1 MGKVDTSL
9 IAKDFPKVFLREN
22 MADVGIIGMGVAG
35 MTAALSAAEH
45 GLKVEI
51 FDRMADVASP
61 IGGGFVLNGA
71 LLCLTK
77 LGYRKMYEKHM
88 VMFNS
93 SHQIGA
99 DGKDKSVAF
108 GEHLAKS
115 KLNGHFGVFRRV
127 DIMKSMFEA
136 LEAHPNVT
144 CHLSHKAV
152 DIAQDETSVTVAFD
166 NGKKATFK
174 SLLTADG
181 IHSLGQKHV
190 YADEKALPKPEHS
203 GYCIY
208 YGLCSDSGAMKPGD
222 SYEFTFDG
230 LLVLIMPLIGGETL
244 FVMAHPRNT
253 QDDPNAW
260 NYPCAV
266 DDVIET
272 MKKTKHVHQD
282 KAINGR
288 VHSQDL
294 SHCSSGHLSKP
305 DIAKVAQGSRVYD
318 WRCCARNIASAW
330 PRRKPGNARWVPCR
344 RVPGQV

>member
-1 MGKVDTSL
+1 
-9 IAKDFPKVFLREN
+9 

-51 FDRMADVASP
+51 FDRMASVDSP
-61 IGGGFVLNGA
+61 IGGGVALNGA
-71 LLCLTK
+71 LLCLTR

-88 VMFNS
+88 IAINH

-115 KLNGHFGVFRRV
+115 KLNGHFGFFRRV

-152 DIAQDETSVTVAFD
+152 DIAQDETSVTVAFA

-208 YGLCSDSGAMKPGD
+208 YGLCSDSGAMKPRD
-222 SYEFTFDG
+222 SYEYTFDG

-260 NYPCAV
+260 NYPCTV

-272 MKKTKHVHQD
+272 MKKQNMFTKTKLLTEEYIRKIYRIVHLGIYQNPILP
-282 KAINGR
+282 KWHRGR
-288 VHSQDL
+288 VCMIGDA
-294 SHCSSGHLSKP
+294 G
-305 DIAKVAQGSRVYD
+305 
-318 WRCCARNIASAW
+318 
-330 PRRKPGNARWVPCR
+330 
-344 RVPGQV
+344 